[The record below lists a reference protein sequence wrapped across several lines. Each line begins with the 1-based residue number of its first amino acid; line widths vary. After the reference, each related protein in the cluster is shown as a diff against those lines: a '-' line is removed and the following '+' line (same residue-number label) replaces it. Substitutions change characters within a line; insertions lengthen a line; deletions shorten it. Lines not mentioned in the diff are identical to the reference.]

1 MSSLK
6 RLVVVASMLTFGGQ
20 PLLALDENPLDL
32 FAGCAGRLSALM
44 EHQWLFGDARAEIT
58 EQQRKSVLE
67 LLEATMQP
75 GEESY
80 TLALRISAKQA
91 RAVLLT
97 RATFNDD
104 PADAAWAAEQS
115 ALHESSC
122 RAFLLG

>member
-1 MSSLK
+1 
-6 RLVVVASMLTFGGQ
+6 
-20 PLLALDENPLDL
+20 
-32 FAGCAGRLSALM
+32 M
-44 EHQWLFGDARAEIT
+44 EHQWLLGDARAEIT